1 MQWLYLIT
9 TLIVGFGI
17 GHCVCW
23 MGRSDSGAALAAD
36 KRAVPTAGPEYTV
49 VETARYTALAM
60 LYNKLRRNASYN
72 PQETYECIQEQLNGA
87 SKRNGDYMALKRML
101 SMYVGCPP
109 NPFKNAAPSLESLQQ
124 RHRFIQEQ
132 AAQCGYSTILYSLSP
147 SSSIFTPNYVNG
159 FQQFAQQPVP
169 SCVETSTSSDCVLT
183 SVRQSSGSSHTV
195 CAAHPRTHCPSCH
208 HPMLTNYTQKC
219 VPCRQGLNPTR

>member
-1 MQWLYLIT
+1 MHLLYIIILAT
-9 TLIVGFGI
+9 VTCALGYLA
-17 GHCVCW
+17 
-23 MGRSDSGAALAAD
+23 GRRGKLGVPTDP
-36 KRAVPTAGPEYTV
+36 AVPNVGSEYTV

-60 LYNKLRRNASYN
+60 LYNKLRRDASYN
-72 PQETYECIQEQLNGA
+72 PQETYECIQEQLNGT
-87 SKRNGDYMALKRML
+87 SKRNGDYVALKRML

-109 NPFKNAAPSLESLQQ
+109 SPFKNAPPSLESLQQ

-169 SCVETSTSSDCVLT
+169 SCAATSTSSDCVLK
-183 SVRQSSGSSHTV
+183 SVQQSGGLRHTV
-195 CAAHPRTHCPSCH
+195 CETHPRTHYPSYH
-208 HPMLTNYTQKC
+208 RPMLTNYRQKC
-219 VPCRQGLNPTR
+219 VPCRQGLHPTR